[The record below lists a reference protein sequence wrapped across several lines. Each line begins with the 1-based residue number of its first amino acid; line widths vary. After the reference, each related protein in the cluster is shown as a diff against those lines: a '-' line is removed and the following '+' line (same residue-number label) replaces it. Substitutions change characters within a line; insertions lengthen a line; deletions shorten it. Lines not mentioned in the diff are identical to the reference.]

1 MYFFVGMMCSLKKNA
16 VIFQVGSNAKDPIIV
31 IEQKDFTKQEPDSSV
46 PLLGI
51 YNGYHFQSVLP
62 ASKEDE
68 ELTVEIVKYFPNFQ
82 GNFKSFLAH
91 KGNHQKLKR
100 DLVSTIVQENSSS
113 EHVIFQS
120 KPTKDGTSSSCDVAF
135 SEESNF
141 EIDAKDIEA
150 ILLGQKNPENKV
162 KTDGMNI
169 KYEAILSEQSKSQNE
184 VTDFGTVNILEKEN
198 EGINGTCE
206 ETNLRLEN
214 SENKGKNEEKNI
226 NTDETAFEQENYE
239 NEINHDR
246 ISTNYKEPALETE
259 NSENEANNEET
270 DIINKPKALEKENS
284 PNEAKYVEIS
294 RTYIEPGLELEDTKI
309 GVENE
314 QMSSSYEASDLK
326 PEKSISSSYEEQRTE
341 QLYASN
347 KEKKGGGQNL
357 FISKDNKVMH

>member
-1 MYFFVGMMCSLKKNA
+1 MMCSLKKNA
-16 VIFQVGSNAKDPIIV
+16 VIFQVGNNTKDPIMV
-31 IEQKDFTKQEPDSSV
+31 IEQKAFTKQEPDSSV

-62 ASKEDE
+62 ASKKDE
-68 ELTVEIVKYFPNFQ
+68 ELTVEIVKYFPSFQ

-169 KYEAILSEQSKSQNE
+169 KYEATLSEQSNSQNE

-206 ETNLRLEN
+206 ETNLRLE
-214 SENKGKNEEKNI
+214 KGH
-226 NTDETAFEQENYE
+226 FW
-239 NEINHDR
+239 
-246 ISTNYKEPALETE
+246 
-259 NSENEANNEET
+259 
-270 DIINKPKALEKENS
+270 
-284 PNEAKYVEIS
+284 
-294 RTYIEPGLELEDTKI
+294 
-309 GVENE
+309 
-314 QMSSSYEASDLK
+314 
-326 PEKSISSSYEEQRTE
+326 
-341 QLYASN
+341 
-347 KEKKGGGQNL
+347 
-357 FISKDNKVMH
+357 